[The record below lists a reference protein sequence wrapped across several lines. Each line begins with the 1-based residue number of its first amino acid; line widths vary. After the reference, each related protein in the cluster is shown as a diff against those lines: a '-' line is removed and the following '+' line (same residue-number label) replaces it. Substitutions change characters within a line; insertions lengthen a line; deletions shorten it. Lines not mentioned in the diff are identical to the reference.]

1 MSNNQLVN
9 LNGLQFFKKLKT
21 LILKESNFTKIES
34 LNNMEY
40 LTYLDVSNNKMRN
53 VDRTSLG
60 NLPNLQIFI
69 CDNNLMKN
77 INGFSK
83 YESLTNLSFQ
93 NNKIQ
98 DLNCLEK
105 LNELNKL
112 KEIILKGN
120 PLTRY
125 NNYRLNLIK
134 LMPKLIKID
143 GNEITED
150 EINNSKKVEQKPIG
164 DPNLN
169 YNIDPCTGQR
179 FGGNYY
185 YNFNTQREKAI
196 KKAISIS
203 NNNNGSP
210 KKLNLPIISN
220 KPISSDNQ
228 KRVFNG
234 FSNTQ
239 NEFKNSSN
247 GNLNKNNSQNPNR
260 STITDVKGNK
270 YKIIPDKK
278 KK

>member
-1 MSNNQLVN
+1 
-9 LNGLQFFKKLKT
+9 
-21 LILKESNFTKIES
+21 
-34 LNNMEY
+34 
-40 LTYLDVSNNKMRN
+40 
-53 VDRTSLG
+53 
-60 NLPNLQIFI
+60 
-69 CDNNLMKN
+69 MKN

-83 YESLTNLSFQ
+83 YESIKSISFQ

-98 DLNCLEK
+98 DLNCLER
-105 LNELNKL
+105 LSELNKL

-125 NNYRLNLIK
+125 NNYRINLIK
-134 LMPKLIKID
+134 LLPNIIKID

-150 EINNSKKVEQKPIG
+150 EKNNSKKPEQKPVG

-169 YNIDPCTGQR
+169 YNVDPCTGQR
-179 FGGNYY
+179 LGGNYY
-185 YNFNTQREKAI
+185 YNFTTQRDKAI

-228 KRVFNG
+228 KRIFNG

-239 NEFKNSSN
+239 KEFRKDSNNS
-247 GNLNKNNSQNPNR
+247 LNKNNNQNPNR
-260 STITDVKGNK
+260 SVATDIKGNK
-270 YKIIPDKK
+270 YKIVPDKK

>member
-1 MSNNQLVN
+1 M
-9 LNGLQFFKKLKT
+9 FR
-21 LILKESNFTKIES
+21 KII
-34 LNNMEY
+34 
-40 LTYLDVSNNKMRN
+40 R
-53 VDRTSLG
+53 
-60 NLPNLQIFI
+60 I
-69 CDNNLMKN
+69 
-77 INGFSK
+77 
-83 YESLTNLSFQ
+83 
-93 NNKIQ
+93 
-98 DLNCLEK
+98 
-105 LNELNKL
+105 KL

-179 FGGNYY
+179 LGGNYY
-185 YNFNTQREKAI
+185 YNFTTQREKAI
-196 KKAISIS
+196 QKAISIS
-203 NNNNGSP
+203 NNNIGSP
-210 KKLNLPIISN
+210 KKVNLPIISN